1 MTAKKEN
8 VKALILSG
16 GGVKGTFQYGA
27 IDHIY
32 NHVLAEGE
40 RFKIVC
46 GVSAGAMNGSIII
59 QDKFKFGKDIWME
72 QIEEGVPAFDMRYS
86 KFTLLLHAILP
97 GIFTL
102 KKLQK
107 AHSIY
112 VNKKLRE
119 ILNETSKDLVRIV
132 EENDDYLRL
141 GIVEYQTA
149 KYLSIDPTSP
159 GYRDKVVDVIIA
171 STAIPIAFPSVRLN
185 NFQYFDGGVINT
197 IPFADIFKITRERE
211 FKDKYNLTSI
221 YSVLCSP
228 LSTNETSHDYNG
240 LIDIAWRTL
249 DILLKEIYVNDKQLF
264 NRTNAYVLFRE
275 EIEKIIPDRE
285 KLEKIYEKI
294 KTETGVNV
302 TKYITAQDKL
312 IAPEPEEWKNF
323 LESDL
328 YPEGIKMQGPINE
341 DSVKMFWEQW
351 PSTLSKDKD
360 QLMLCYHFGMYMAR
374 KVLGSNH

>member
-1 MTAKKEN
+1 MATKKKD

-27 IDHIY
+27 IDYLY
-32 NHVLAEGE
+32 NHVLAKDE

-59 QDKFKFGKDIWME
+59 QNKFQLGKDIWME
-72 QIEEGVPAFDMRYS
+72 QIEKGVPAFDMRYS
-86 KFTLLLHAILP
+86 KLTMLLHAILP
-97 GIFTL
+97 GIFVL
-102 KKLQK
+102 KKLEK

-119 ILNETSKDLVRIV
+119 ILTETSKELVRIL

-141 GIVEYQTA
+141 GIVEYQSG
-149 KYLSIDPTSP
+149 KYLSVDPTSQ

-171 STAIPIAFPSVRLN
+171 STSIPIAFPAVRMN
-185 NFQYFDGGVINT
+185 NFQYYDGGVINT
-197 IPFADIFKITRERE
+197 TPFADIFEITRQKKFQE
-211 FKDKYNLTSI
+211 KYNLTSI

-228 LSTNETSHDYNG
+228 LSTNETNQDYNG

-249 DILLKEIYVNDKQLF
+249 DVLLKEIYVNDKEIF
-264 NRTNAYVLFRE
+264 DRTNAFTLFRE
-275 EIEKIIPDRE
+275 EIEKIVPDRE
-285 KLEKIYEKI
+285 KLELIYEKI
-294 KTETGVNV
+294 KSETGIDV
-302 TKYITAQDKL
+302 TRYITAQGKI

-328 YPEGIKMQGPINE
+328 YPENIKKPGNMSA
-341 DSVKMFWEQW
+341 DSVKLFWEQW

-360 QLMLCYHFGMYMAR
+360 KLILCYHFGMYMAR
-374 KVLGSNH
+374 KVLESDR

>member
-1 MTAKKEN
+1 MAIKKQD

-40 RFKIVC
+40 RFKILC
-46 GVSAGAMNGSIII
+46 GVSAGAMNGSFII
-59 QDKFKFGKDIWME
+59 QDKFQLGKDIWME
-72 QIEEGVPAFDMRYS
+72 QIEKGVPAFDMRYS
-86 KFTLLLHAILP
+86 KFTLLLYAILP
-97 GIFTL
+97 GIFAL
-102 KKLQK
+102 KKLEK
-107 AHSIY
+107 THSIY

-119 ILNETSKDLVRIV
+119 ILTETSKELVRIV

-141 GIVEYQTA
+141 GIVEYQTG
-149 KYLSIDPTSP
+149 KYLSVDPTSP

-171 STAIPIAFPSVRLN
+171 STAIPIAFPAVRMN
-185 NFQYFDGGVINT
+185 NFQYYDGGVINT
-197 IPFADIFKITRERE
+197 TPFADVFEITRKKE
-211 FKDKYNLTSI
+211 FQDKYNLTSI

-228 LSTNETSHDYNG
+228 LSTHETYQDYNG

-249 DILLKEIYVNDKQLF
+249 DILLQEIYVNDKHIF
-264 NRTNAYVLFRE
+264 DRTNAYVLFRE
-275 EIEKIIPDRE
+275 EIEKIVPDRE

-294 KTETGVNV
+294 KTETGINV
-302 TKYITAQDKL
+302 KKYITAQGEI

-328 YPEGIKMQGPINE
+328 YPEGIETPGPIGA
-341 DSVKMFWEQW
+341 DPVKMFWEQW
-351 PSTLSKDKD
+351 PSTLSKNKD
-360 QLMLCYHFGMYMAR
+360 ELMLCYHFGMYMAR
-374 KVLGSNH
+374 KVLGSSR